1 MNPAAEALRHAA
13 DVVEDSAIGERKALL
28 IRLLAQH
35 VIRSC
40 GAGEDAEEARILCK
54 LLRD

>member
-1 MNPAAEALRHAA
+1 MTAADALRHAA

-28 IRLLAQH
+28 IRLMAQH

-40 GAGEDAEEARILCK
+40 GAGEDAEEARILCE

>member
-1 MNPAAEALRHAA
+1 MTAADALRHAA

-28 IRLLAQH
+28 IRLLALH
-35 VIRSC
+35 VVRAC
-40 GAGEDAEEARILCK
+40 GAGEDAEEARILCE